1 MCRDIFVTLK
11 EAKTLKVYICAIVLI
26 ASVNEIV
33 RKLQRYQ
40 TPFLQNGSLVTC
52 QQIRCEVVVTRI
64 VLFERAVFISV

>member
-52 QQIRCEVVVTRI
+52 QQIRFEVVVTRI